1 MKALLTLIFDHIFEF
16 LIFSSIVGGIITG
29 AIALYSEHQLS
40 KTAMENGY
48 IQKVENN
55 KTIWVKE
62 NAN

>member
-1 MKALLTLIFDHIFEF
+1 MKALLTLIFDHIIEF

-29 AIALYSEHQLS
+29 AIALHSEHQLS